1 MDSHARILDGPRFS
15 DDRLVALLEVTIRT
29 TLLLS
34 AIALGLA
41 ACVADTRPDDAA
53 CSAPTIELELTV
65 RADDMVPS
73 DPSVCRDQEVTLVIS
88 AQVDGVI
95 HLHGYDAEL
104 PATELSNGDE
114 LSLIF
119 DASRSGQYPIEL
131 HRMDSPQGINV
142 GILTVHEP

>member
-1 MDSHARILDGPRFS
+1 MRSHARILVWPRS
-15 DDRLVALLEVTIRT
+15 ATIGLSRRWRSTIRT

-34 AIALGLA
+34 AIALVLA
-41 ACVADTRPDDAA
+41 ACVADTRPDGAA

-73 DPSVCRDQEVTLVIS
+73 NPSVCRDQEVTLVIS

-95 HLHGYDAEL
+95 HVHGYDAEL

-131 HRMDSPQGINV
+131 HRQESPQGINV

>member
-1 MDSHARILDGPRFS
+1 MA
-15 DDRLVALLEVTIRT
+15 LV
-29 TLLLS
+29 
-34 AIALGLA
+34 LA
-41 ACVADTRPDDAA
+41 ACITDNRPDDDA
-53 CSAPTIELELTV
+53 CSAPAIELALTV
-65 RADDMVPS
+65 RPDDLVPPN
-73 DPSVCRDQEVTLVIS
+73 PSVCRGQEVTLVIS

-95 HLHGYDAEL
+95 HVHGYDTEL

-131 HRMDSPQGINV
+131 HRLGSPQGINV

>member
-1 MDSHARILDGPRFS
+1 
-15 DDRLVALLEVTIRT
+15 
-29 TLLLS
+29 LLLS
-34 AIALGLA
+34 AIALVLA

-65 RADDMVPS
+65 RADDMVPAN
-73 DPSVCRDQEVTLVIS
+73 PSVCRDQEVTLVIS

-95 HLHGYDAEL
+95 HVHGYDAEL

-119 DASRSGQYPIEL
+119 EASRSGQYPIEL
-131 HRMDSPQGINV
+131 HRLGSPQGINV

>member
-1 MDSHARILDGPRFS
+1 MRSHAPILDGPRFS

>member
-1 MDSHARILDGPRFS
+1 MHNHARILDGPRFS

-95 HLHGYDAEL
+95 HVHGYDAEL

>member
-1 MDSHARILDGPRFS
+1 MRSHAPILVWPRFS
-15 DDRLVALLEVTIRT
+15 DDQPVSPLEATIRT

-34 AIALGLA
+34 AIALVLA

-73 DPSVCRDQEVTLVIS
+73 NPSVCRDQAVTLVIS
-88 AQVDGVI
+88 AQVDGAI
-95 HLHGYDAEL
+95 HVHGYDAEL

-114 LSLIF
+114 LSLNF
-119 DASRSGQYPIEL
+119 DASRSGHYPIEL
-131 HRMDSPQGINV
+131 HRLESPQGINV

>member
-1 MDSHARILDGPRFS
+1 MCSHARILVWPRFN
-15 DDRLVALLEVTIRT
+15 DDRLVAPLEVTIRT

-34 AIALGLA
+34 VISVVLA

-73 DPSVCRDQEVTLVIS
+73 NPSVCRDQEVTLVIS
-88 AQVDGVI
+88 AQVDGVM
-95 HLHGYDAEL
+95 HVHGYDTEL

-131 HRMDSPQGINV
+131 HRLESPQGINV